1 MKMLEN
7 KAVCIILMVVLIVGG
22 FLLGGY
28 KGLAGQYQK
37 AENVFFLG
45 EDGDGICVANDMAER
60 ASCLTNMQTV
70 AKKYLTKGDN
80 ALESTSASLNDYTQA
95 KGDIR
100 ALLAA
105 NSQMDAAMAALYQ
118 ALDDKVLS
126 ANDEKYRQRL
136 YADFNSR
143 NDTISHDPYYKYAA
157 DYNEILMHFPAN
169 VIAGLTP
176 AKTAAITR

>member
-1 MKMLEN
+1 MKILEN
-7 KAVCIILMVVLIVGG
+7 KAVCIILMIVLIVGG

-60 ASCLTNMQTV
+60 ASSLTNMQTV
-70 AKKYLTKGDN
+70 AKKYLPKGDST
-80 ALESTSASLNDYTQA
+80 LESAASSLNEYTQA
-95 KGDIR
+95 EGDIR
-100 ALLAA
+100 ALFAA
-105 NSQMDAAMAALYQ
+105 NSRMDSAMAALYQ
-118 ALDDKVLS
+118 ALGDEMLS
-126 ANDEKYRQRL
+126 GNDEKYRERL

-143 NDTISHDPYYKYAA
+143 NDTISHDPDYKYAA
-157 DYNEILMHFPAN
+157 DYTEILMHFPAN

>member
-1 MKMLEN
+1 MKILEN
-7 KAVCIILMVVLIVGG
+7 KIVCIVLMVVLIAGG

-60 ASCLTNMQTV
+60 ATSLTNMQTV
-70 AKKYLTKGDN
+70 AKKYLPKGDSV
-80 ALESTSASLNDYTQA
+80 LESAASSLNDFTQA
-95 KGDIR
+95 EGGIR
-100 ALLAA
+100 ALFAA
-105 NSQMDAAMAALYQ
+105 NSGMDAAMAVLYQ
-118 ALDDKVLS
+118 ALDEKILS

-169 VIAGLTP
+169 IIAGLTP

>member
-1 MKMLEN
+1 MKILEN
-7 KAVCIILMVVLIVGG
+7 KIVCIVLMVVLIAGG

-60 ASCLTNMQTV
+60 ATSLTNMQTV
-70 AKKYLTKGDN
+70 AKKYLPKGDSV
-80 ALESTSASLNDYTQA
+80 LESAASSLNDFTQA
-95 KGDIR
+95 EGDIR
-100 ALLAA
+100 ALFAA
-105 NSQMDAAMAALYQ
+105 NSGMDAARAALNQ
-118 ALDDKVLS
+118 ALDEKILS

-169 VIAGLTP
+169 IIAGLTP

>member
-1 MKMLEN
+1 MKILEN
-7 KAVCIILMVVLIVGG
+7 KVVCIVLMIVLIVGG

-60 ASCLTNMQTV
+60 ASSLTNMQTV
-70 AKKYLTKGDN
+70 AKKYLSKGDS
-80 ALESTSASLNDYTQA
+80 ALESAASSLNDFTQA
-95 KGDIR
+95 EGDIR
-100 ALLAA
+100 ALFAA
-105 NSQMDAAMAALYQ
+105 NSGMDAAMAVLYQ
-118 ALDDKVLS
+118 ALDEKILS

-169 VIAGLTP
+169 IIAGLTP

>member
-1 MKMLEN
+1 MKILEN
-7 KAVCIILMVVLIVGG
+7 KIVCIVLMVVLIAGG

-60 ASCLTNMQTV
+60 ATSLTNMQTV
-70 AKKYLTKGDN
+70 AKKYLPKGDSV
-80 ALESTSASLNDYTQA
+80 LESAASSLNDFTQA
-95 KGDIR
+95 EGDIR
-100 ALLAA
+100 ALFAA
-105 NSQMDAAMAALYQ
+105 NSGMDAAMAVLYQ
-118 ALDDKVLS
+118 ALDEKILS

-136 YADFNSR
+136 YAYFNSR

-169 VIAGLTP
+169 IIAGLTP

>member
-1 MKMLEN
+1 MKILEN
-7 KAVCIILMVVLIVGG
+7 KIVCIVLMVVLIAGG
-22 FLLGGY
+22 FLLSGY

-60 ASCLTNMQTV
+60 ATSLTNMQTV
-70 AKKYLTKGDN
+70 AKKYLPKGDSV
-80 ALESTSASLNDYTQA
+80 LESAASSLNDFTQA
-95 KGDIR
+95 EGDIR
-100 ALLAA
+100 ALFAA
-105 NSQMDAAMAALYQ
+105 NSGMDAAMAVLYQ
-118 ALDDKVLS
+118 ALDEKILS

-169 VIAGLTP
+169 IIAGLTP

>member
-1 MKMLEN
+1 MKILEN
-7 KAVCIILMVVLIVGG
+7 KIVCIVLMVVLIAGG

-60 ASCLTNMQTV
+60 ATSLTNMQTV
-70 AKKYLTKGDN
+70 AKKYLPKGDS
-80 ALESTSASLNDYTQA
+80 ALES
-95 KGDIR
+95 
-100 ALLAA
+100 
-105 NSQMDAAMAALYQ
+105 ALYQ
-118 ALDDKVLS
+118 ALDDKELS
-126 ANDEKYRQRL
+126 ANDEKYRERL

-169 VIAGLTP
+169 IIAGLTP

>member
-1 MKMLEN
+1 MKILEN
-7 KAVCIILMVVLIVGG
+7 KIVCIVLMVVLIAGG

-37 AENVFFLG
+37 AENVFCLG

-60 ASCLTNMQTV
+60 ATSLTNMQTV
-70 AKKYLTKGDN
+70 AKKYLPKGDSV
-80 ALESTSASLNDYTQA
+80 LESAASSLNDFTQA
-95 KGDIR
+95 EGDIR
-100 ALLAA
+100 ALFAA
-105 NSQMDAAMAALYQ
+105 NSGMDAAMAVLYQ
-118 ALDDKVLS
+118 ALDEKILS

-169 VIAGLTP
+169 IIAGLTP

>member
-1 MKMLEN
+1 MKILEN
-7 KAVCIILMVVLIVGG
+7 KAVCIILMIVLIVGG

-60 ASCLTNMQTV
+60 ASSLTNMQTV
-70 AKKYLTKGDN
+70 AKKNLPKGDG
-80 ALESTSASLNDYTQA
+80 ALESAASSLNEYTQA
-95 KGDIR
+95 EGDIR
-100 ALLAA
+100 ALFAA
-105 NSQMDAAMAALYQ
+105 NSRMDSAMAALYQ
-118 ALDDKVLS
+118 ALGDEMLS
-126 ANDEKYRQRL
+126 GNDEKYRERL

>member
-1 MKMLEN
+1 MKILEN
-7 KAVCIILMVVLIVGG
+7 KIVCIVLMVVLIAGG

-37 AENVFFLG
+37 AEKVFFLG

-70 AKKYLTKGDN
+70 AKKYLPKSDS
-80 ALESTSASLNDYTQA
+80 ALKSASASLNDYTQA
-95 KGDIR
+95 EGDIR
-100 ALLAA
+100 ALFAA
-105 NSQMDAAMAALYQ
+105 NSRMDAAMAALYQ
-118 ALDDKVLS
+118 ALDDKELS
-126 ANDEKYRQRL
+126 ANDEKYRERL

-157 DYNEILMHFPAN
+157 DYNEILKHFPAN

-176 AKTAAITR
+176 AKTAAIMR

>member
-1 MKMLEN
+1 MKILEN
-7 KAVCIILMVVLIVGG
+7 KIVCIVLMVVLIAGG

-60 ASCLTNMQTV
+60 ATSLTNMQTV
-70 AKKYLTKGDN
+70 AKKYLPKGDSV
-80 ALESTSASLNDYTQA
+80 LESAASSLNDFTQA
-95 KGDIR
+95 EGDIR
-100 ALLAA
+100 ALFAA
-105 NSQMDAAMAALYQ
+105 NSGMDAAMAVLYQ
-118 ALDDKVLS
+118 ALDEKILS

-157 DYNEILMHFPAN
+157 DYNEILMHFLAN
-169 VIAGLTP
+169 IIAGLTP

>member
-1 MKMLEN
+1 
-7 KAVCIILMVVLIVGG
+7 MVVLIAGG

-60 ASCLTNMQTV
+60 ATSLTNMQTV
-70 AKKYLTKGDN
+70 AKKYLPKGDSV
-80 ALESTSASLNDYTQA
+80 LESAASSLNDFTQA
-95 KGDIR
+95 EGDIR
-100 ALLAA
+100 ALFAA
-105 NSQMDAAMAALYQ
+105 NSGMDAAMAALYQ
-118 ALDDKVLS
+118 ALDEKILS

-169 VIAGLTP
+169 IIAGLTP
-176 AKTAAITR
+176 AKTAAIMR

>member
-1 MKMLEN
+1 MKILEN
-7 KAVCIILMVVLIVGG
+7 KIVCIVLMVVLIAGG

-60 ASCLTNMQTV
+60 ATSLTNMQTV
-70 AKKYLTKGDN
+70 AKKYLPKGDSV
-80 ALESTSASLNDYTQA
+80 LESAASSLNDFTQA
-95 KGDIR
+95 EGDIR
-100 ALLAA
+100 ALFAA
-105 NSQMDAAMAALYQ
+105 NSGMDAAMAVLYQ
-118 ALDDKVLS
+118 VLDEKILS

-169 VIAGLTP
+169 IIAGLTP

>member
-1 MKMLEN
+1 MKILEN
-7 KAVCIILMVVLIVGG
+7 KIVCIVLMVVLIAGG
-22 FLLGGY
+22 FLLGGF

-60 ASCLTNMQTV
+60 ATSLTNMQTV
-70 AKKYLTKGDN
+70 AKKYLPKGDSV
-80 ALESTSASLNDYTQA
+80 LESAASSLNDFTQA
-95 KGDIR
+95 EGDIR
-100 ALLAA
+100 ALFAA
-105 NSQMDAAMAALYQ
+105 NSGMDAAMAVLYQ
-118 ALDDKVLS
+118 ALDEKILS

-169 VIAGLTP
+169 IIAGLTP

>member
-1 MKMLEN
+1 M
-7 KAVCIILMVVLIVGG
+7 ILMIALIVGG

-60 ASCLTNMQTV
+60 ASSLTNMQTV
-70 AKKYLTKGDN
+70 AKKYLPKGDS
-80 ALESTSASLNDYTQA
+80 ALESAASSLNEYTQA
-95 KGDIR
+95 EGDIR
-100 ALLAA
+100 ALFAA
-105 NSQMDAAMAALYQ
+105 NSQMDSAMAALYQ
-118 ALDDKVLS
+118 ALDDKTLS

-143 NDTISHDPYYKYAA
+143 NDTISHDPYYRYAA

-169 VIAGLTP
+169 IIAGLTP

>member
-1 MKMLEN
+1 MKILEN
-7 KAVCIILMVVLIVGG
+7 KVVCIVLMIVLIVGG

-37 AENVFFLG
+37 AEHVFFLG

-60 ASCLTNMQTV
+60 ASSLTNMQTV
-70 AKKYLTKGDN
+70 AKKYLPKGDS
-80 ALESTSASLNDYTQA
+80 ALESASSSLNDYTQA
-95 KGDIR
+95 EGDIR
-100 ALLAA
+100 ALFAA
-105 NSQMDAAMAALYQ
+105 NSDMGAAMAALYQ
-118 ALDDKVLS
+118 ALDEKTLS

-169 VIAGLTP
+169 IIAGLTP

>member
-1 MKMLEN
+1 MKILEN
-7 KAVCIILMVVLIVGG
+7 KIVCIVLMVVLIAGG

-37 AENVFFLG
+37 VENVFFLG

-60 ASCLTNMQTV
+60 ATSLTNMQTV
-70 AKKYLTKGDN
+70 AKKYLPKGDSV
-80 ALESTSASLNDYTQA
+80 LESAASSLNDFTQA
-95 KGDIR
+95 EGDIR
-100 ALLAA
+100 ALFAA
-105 NSQMDAAMAALYQ
+105 NSCMDAAMAALYQ
-118 ALDDKVLS
+118 ALDEKILS

-136 YADFNSR
+136 YADVNTR

-169 VIAGLTP
+169 IIAGLTP

>member
-1 MKMLEN
+1 MKILEN
-7 KAVCIILMVVLIVGG
+7 KIVCIVLMVVLIAGG

-60 ASCLTNMQTV
+60 ATSLTNMQTV
-70 AKKYLTKGDN
+70 AKKYLPKGDR
-80 ALESTSASLNDYTQA
+80 ALESAASSLNDFTQA
-95 KGDIR
+95 EGDIR

-105 NSQMDAAMAALYQ
+105 NSGMDAAMAALYQ
-118 ALDDKVLS
+118 ALDEKILS

-169 VIAGLTP
+169 IIAGLTP

>member
-1 MKMLEN
+1 MKILEN
-7 KAVCIILMVVLIVGG
+7 KIVCIVLMVVLIAGG

-60 ASCLTNMQTV
+60 ASSLTNMQTV
-70 AKKYLTKGDN
+70 AKKYLPKGDS
-80 ALESTSASLNDYTQA
+80 ALESAASSLNEYTQA
-95 KGDIR
+95 EGDIR
-100 ALLAA
+100 ALFAA
-105 NSQMDAAMAALYQ
+105 NSDMDAAMEALYQ
-118 ALDDKVLS
+118 ALDEKILF

-169 VIAGLTP
+169 IIAGLTP

>member
-1 MKMLEN
+1 MKILEN
-7 KAVCIILMVVLIVGG
+7 KIVCIVLMIVLIVGG

-37 AENVFFLG
+37 AEKVFFLG

-60 ASCLTNMQTV
+60 ASSLTNMQTV
-70 AKKYLTKGDN
+70 AKKYLPKGDS
-80 ALESTSASLNDYTQA
+80 ALESASSSLNDFTQA
-95 KGDIR
+95 EGDIR
-100 ALLAA
+100 ALFAA
-105 NSQMDAAMAALYQ
+105 NSQMDSAMAALYQ
-118 ALDDKVLS
+118 ALDDKTLS

-157 DYNEILMHFPAN
+157 DYNAILMHFPAN
-169 VIAGLTP
+169 LIAGLTP

>member
-1 MKMLEN
+1 MKILEN
-7 KAVCIILMVVLIVGG
+7 KIVCIVLMVVLIAGG

-60 ASCLTNMQTV
+60 ATSLTNMQTV
-70 AKKYLTKGDN
+70 AKKYLPKGDSV
-80 ALESTSASLNDYTQA
+80 LESAASSLNDFTQA
-95 KGDIR
+95 EGDIR
-100 ALLAA
+100 ALFAA
-105 NSQMDAAMAALYQ
+105 NSGMDAAMAVLYQ
-118 ALDDKVLS
+118 ALDEKILS

-169 VIAGLTP
+169 IIAGLTP
-176 AKTAAITR
+176 AKAAAITR

>member
-1 MKMLEN
+1 MKILEN
-7 KAVCIILMVVLIVGG
+7 KIVCIVLMVVLIAGG

-70 AKKYLTKGDN
+70 AKKYLPKGDS
-80 ALESTSASLNDYTQA
+80 ALESASSSLNDFTQA
-95 KGDIR
+95 EGDIR
-100 ALLAA
+100 ALFVA
-105 NSQMDAAMAALYQ
+105 NSGMDSAMAALYQ
-118 ALDDKVLS
+118 ALDDKTLS

-157 DYNEILMHFPAN
+157 DYNEILKHFPAN
-169 VIAGLTP
+169 VIAGLMP
-176 AKTAAITR
+176 AKTAAIMR

>member
-1 MKMLEN
+1 M
-7 KAVCIILMVVLIVGG
+7 ILMIALIVVG

-60 ASCLTNMQTV
+60 ASSLTNMQTV
-70 AKKYLTKGDN
+70 AKKYLPKGDS
-80 ALESTSASLNDYTQA
+80 ALESASSSLNEYTQA
-95 KGDIR
+95 EGDIR
-100 ALLAA
+100 ALFAA
-105 NSQMDAAMAALYQ
+105 NSQMDAAMAAIYQ
-118 ALDDKVLS
+118 ALDDKMLS
-126 ANDEKYRQRL
+126 ASDEKYRQRL

-143 NDTISHDPYYKYAA
+143 SDTISHDPYYKYAA

-169 VIAGLTP
+169 IIAGLTP

>member
-1 MKMLEN
+1 MKILEN
-7 KAVCIILMVVLIVGG
+7 KAVCIILMIVLIVGG

-60 ASCLTNMQTV
+60 ASSLTNMQTV
-70 AKKYLTKGDN
+70 AKKYLPKGDST
-80 ALESTSASLNDYTQA
+80 LESAASSLNEYTQA
-95 KGDIR
+95 EGDIR
-100 ALLAA
+100 ALFAA
-105 NSQMDAAMAALYQ
+105 NSRMDSAMAALYQ
-118 ALDDKVLS
+118 ALGDEMLS
-126 ANDEKYRQRL
+126 GNDEKYRERL
-136 YADFNSR
+136 YAEFNSR
-143 NDTISHDPYYKYAA
+143 NETISHDPYYKYAA

>member
-1 MKMLEN
+1 MKILEN
-7 KAVCIILMVVLIVGG
+7 KIICIVLMVVLIAGG

-60 ASCLTNMQTV
+60 ASSLTNMQTV
-70 AKKYLTKGDN
+70 AKKYLPKGDS
-80 ALESTSASLNDYTQA
+80 ALESAASSLNEYTQA
-95 KGDIR
+95 EGDIR
-100 ALLAA
+100 ALFAA
-105 NSQMDAAMAALYQ
+105 NSDMDAAMEALYQ
-118 ALDDKVLS
+118 ALDEKILF

-169 VIAGLTP
+169 IIAGLTP

>member
-1 MKMLEN
+1 MKILEN
-7 KAVCIILMVVLIVGG
+7 KIVCIVLMVVLIAGG

-28 KGLAGQYQK
+28 KRLAGQYQK
-37 AENVFFLG
+37 VENVFFLG

-60 ASCLTNMQTV
+60 ATSLTNMQTV
-70 AKKYLTKGDN
+70 AKKYLPKGDS
-80 ALESTSASLNDYTQA
+80 ALESAASSLNDFTQA
-95 KGDIR
+95 EGDIR
-100 ALLAA
+100 DLFAA
-105 NSQMDAAMAALYQ
+105 NSGMDAAMAALYQ
-118 ALDDKVLS
+118 ALDEKILS

-157 DYNEILMHFPAN
+157 DYNKILMHFPAN
-169 VIAGLTP
+169 IIAGLTP